1 MHELDS
7 LVYDDLPQK
16 HTFTFN
22 LDQIYNDKD
31 SEDWDALSDIPS
43 VISVNTFDADKQIFS
58 YKDALTITK
67 GKQTVNDL
75 NS

>member
-1 MHELDS
+1 
-7 LVYDDLPQK
+7 
-16 HTFTFN
+16 
-22 LDQIYNDKD
+22 
-31 SEDWDALSDIPS
+31 

-75 NS
+75 NT